1 MMKNSQRTD
10 LGILFLANSTIHM
23 GRTYI
28 LPTILT
34 ELSSDFFLSLFQ
46 LGGIITL
53 IQAVEAISMPISGH
67 VSDRWSRS
75 FSIPISLLLYGFLL
89 SLIGI
94 LGRRSFY
101 IFIAALTFIGIL
113 AGFYHTAAISLIL
126 DLFDERSRGKA
137 QSIHS
142 SGARIGSAIGPILV
156 GVTFVARRPWT
167 DVYLVLS
174 IPVLGISLLLFLKRV
189 GKSIEQSRANSNQTN
204 NYKSPPLNF
213 ATTMLFRAL
222 FLLTAVR
229 AIGTILIEMISF
241 ILPTYL
247 TTQGY
252 SQATAAFLFGW
263 MAISG
268 VLGVLFGGYFA
279 DRIGPLRFLMLA
291 YAFQGVAT
299 TILVVTSGTNMI
311 FLSAF
316 IFGIA
321 TSTTFPAILSLLARY
336 TSTYRRGMAYAM
348 TGVLPA
354 TFRSIA
360 PTIDGFLAET
370 QSMTQIFVLGIALAF
385 TNVTL
390 MPLLKREEQQAR
402 SITKNQDFKR

>member
-1 MMKNSQRTD
+1 MMKSNQRTD
-10 LGILFLANSTIHM
+10 LGVLFLANTTIHM

-34 ELSSDFFLSLFQ
+34 ELSSDFFLSLLQ

-53 IQAVEAISMPISGH
+53 IQVVEAISMPISGH
-67 VSDRWSRS
+67 ISDRWSKS

-101 IFIAALTFIGIL
+101 IFIAALMFIGIL

-126 DLFDERSRGKA
+126 DLFDEKSRGKA
-137 QSIHS
+137 QSVHS
-142 SGARIGSAIGPILV
+142 SGGRIGSAIGPTLV
-156 GVTFVARRPWT
+156 GVIFLARRPWS

-174 IPVLGISLLLFLKRV
+174 IPVICISILLFLKRV
-189 GKSIEQSRANSNQTN
+189 GKNIERSRANLNRVD
-204 NYKSPPLNF
+204 NYGDPSLKSE
-213 ATTMLFRAL
+213 TTMILSAL
-222 FLLTAVR
+222 LLLTAVR
-229 AIGTILIEMISF
+229 AIGTIQNEMISF

-247 TTQGY
+247 TTQGH

-263 MAISG
+263 IAVSG
-268 VLGVLFGGYFA
+268 ILGVLFGGYLA
-279 DRIGPLRFLMLA
+279 DRIGLLRFLMLA
-291 YAFQGVAT
+291 YAFQGVT
-299 TILVVTSGTNMI
+299 TALLVATSGTNMI

-316 IFGIA
+316 VFGIA

-336 TSTYRRGMAYAM
+336 SPMYRRGMAYAM

-354 TFRSIA
+354 TLRSIA

-370 QSMTQIFVLGIALAF
+370 QSLTQIFGLGIALAF
-385 TNVTL
+385 TNVAL
-390 MPLLKREEQQAR
+390 MPLLRREEQKVR
-402 SITKNQDFKR
+402 SITKN